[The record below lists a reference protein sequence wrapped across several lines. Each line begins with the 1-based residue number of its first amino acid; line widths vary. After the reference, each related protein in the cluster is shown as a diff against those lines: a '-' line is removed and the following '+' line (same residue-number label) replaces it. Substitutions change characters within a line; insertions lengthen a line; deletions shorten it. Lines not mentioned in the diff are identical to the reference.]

1 MECFYFYKSKDA
13 SNLVIRA
20 GEWDLKSEDEH
31 ILHQDRHVSKVIKHE
46 KYYGGAS
53 YNDIAL
59 VILNEKFILDD
70 NVGTICL
77 PPQGYQFHTERCH
90 VSGWGKNAVS
100 MCTIYNYYYL
110 CLLKIYCTWCLKV
123 VIAVE
128 YYLLW

>member
-1 MECFYFYKSKDA
+1 M
-13 SNLVIRA
+13 IRA

-31 ILHQDRHVSKVIKHE
+31 ILHQDRHVLKIIKHE
-46 KYYGGAS
+46 NYYSGAS

-59 VILNEKFILDD
+59 IILTKKFILDD

-100 MCTIYNYYYL
+100 MCIIYNYYYL
-110 CLLKIYCTWCLKV
+110 CLLKIYCICIFIFNLWLQCNISFV
-123 VIAVE
+123 VKSKKHIK
-128 YYLLW
+128 L